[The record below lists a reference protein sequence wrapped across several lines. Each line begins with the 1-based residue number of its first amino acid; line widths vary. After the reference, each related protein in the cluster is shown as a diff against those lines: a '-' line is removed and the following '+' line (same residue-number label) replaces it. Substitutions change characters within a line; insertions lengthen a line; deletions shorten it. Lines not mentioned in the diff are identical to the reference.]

1 MLANTSITET
11 DSIDINKPLN
21 AHVSNTGSESEA
33 RILTQ
38 EEVGE
43 HIRTYVAHLTKQLEK
58 LTRLIQELLSVV
70 HRQNLCPRV
79 STSANSSAS
88 DPSPDLITGGTG
100 ISPDNYNLGPI
111 VIPFLIYFWD
121 PKAQRYKAVGYSF
134 LEYRQPL
141 KRI

>member
-11 DSIDINKPLN
+11 DSIDVNKPLN
-21 AHVSNTGSESEA
+21 THVSNTCSESEA

-43 HIRTYVAHLTKQLEK
+43 HIRTYVAHLTKQLEN
-58 LTRLIQELLSVV
+58 LIRLIQGLLSV
-70 HRQNLCPRV
+70 HWQNLSPRV

-88 DPSPDLITGGTG
+88 DPSPDLITGGTR

-111 VIPFLIYFWD
+111 VIPF
-121 PKAQRYKAVGYSF
+121 R
-134 LEYRQPL
+134 L
-141 KRI
+141 KL